1 MPELRQS
8 RREPQSGLRVD
19 LQEVLGDGALGA
31 AQARTQGAG
40 LMLFVIPGHP
50 HAQGRPRM
58 SVRHGRAHV
67 YEMESDRIYRDFA
80 QHHILAGLKK
90 HNRAKPLYPDG
101 PLCLVVT
108 GIFRPPGRPG
118 SRNSARAWHA
128 RRSDSDNLAK
138 AVLDAANRI
147 LFKDDAQVARLVVSK
162 IVAAAN
168 EQACVEIQA
177 WPLPAEVSSD
187 EAH

>member
-31 AQARTQGAG
+31 TQARTQGSS

-58 SVRHGRAHV
+58 SVRQGRAHV
-67 YEMESDRIYRDFA
+67 HDPESNRIWKDFA
-80 QHHILAGLKK
+80 QYHLQAQLKR
-90 HNRAKPLYPDG
+90 HNRGAPLYGEG

-128 RRSDSDNLAK
+128 RRPDSDNLAK
-138 AVLDAANRI
+138 AVLDAANGI